1 MRRGCVIIIMILCLV
16 ILVVSVFFFVVAW
29 PEHRRRGTSQVIFVL
44 EKLLEEYKADHG
56 AYPQDGNSGCVAA
69 LGGDNPKE
77 KVYLKSARGFVDE
90 GLFIDFYRT
99 PLRFE
104 FPQDARARIVS
115 AGPDKVFDTADDLT
129 SALIRESS
137 GLEDTPP

>member
-1 MRRGCVIIIMILCLV
+1 MRRGCVIIVMILCLV

-29 PEHRRRGTSQVIFVL
+29 PEHKRRGTSQVIYVL
-44 EKLLEEYKADHG
+44 EKRLEEYKADHG
-56 AYPQDGNSGCVAA
+56 AYPQDGNKGCVAA
-69 LGGDNPKE
+69 LCGDNPRE
-77 KVYLKSARGFVDE
+77 KVYLASSRGIVDE
-90 GLFIDFYRT
+90 GQFIDFYRV

-115 AGPDKVFDTADDLT
+115 AGPDKTFGTTDDLT

-137 GLEDTPP
+137 GLEEPLR